1 MFVANNYMNLAMEQ
15 AKKAALIGEIP
26 VGAVIVK
33 NKEVI
38 ALAHNL
44 KETNNDSTAHAEIVA
59 IREAGKKLKSWH
71 LEECSI
77 YVTLEPCHMCLAAI
91 IEARISRVVYGAYDI
106 KMGAH
111 VSNRNRI
118 QDSVSYNLDIVGGV
132 MEKQSENI
140 LKEFFRTLR
149 KDKHSV

>member
-1 MFVANNYMNLAMEQ
+1 MLLAIEQ
-15 AKKAALIGEIP
+15 AKKAALIGEVP

-33 NKEVI
+33 EKDVI

-44 KETNNDSTAHAEIVA
+44 KETNNDPTAHAEIIA
-59 IREAGKKLKSWH
+59 IREAGKKIKSWH
-71 LEECSI
+71 LEDCTI

-111 VSNRNRI
+111 ASNKNRL
-118 QDSVSYNLDIVGGV
+118 QDSVTNRLDIVGGV
-132 MEKQSENI
+132 MEKQSENL
-140 LKEFFRTLR
+140 LKEFFETLR